1 MQKKPG
7 VTIKETSRCVKS
19 ERVNKLTHTMLE
31 EEEEEEE
38 EDDDDND

>member
-31 EEEEEEE
+31 EEEDD
-38 EDDDDND
+38 DDDDND